1 MQVILFLMKPSKRLI
16 LFLVISILGI
26 SFTFYAYQIVYT
38 PNVLVQKEDRVIII
52 PKDATFKTVQKQLHE
67 GRYVDDLMSFS
78 FLARLMD
85 YDQSIK
91 PGRYVLKANMTN
103 LEAIRLLRSG
113 NQVPVEITFNNI
125 RTIDELSEKITRN
138 LLMTPEEFEAA
149 LLQYA
154 LNNQNGF
161 NENNVI
167 AMFIPNTYQV
177 YYNVTPEGLI
187 KRMEQEFD
195 AYWNDERKAKAQTI
209 GLTPIEIST
218 LASIVQAETIKE
230 DEAPLVSSLYINRL
244 KKEMPLQADPTLKF
258 ALGDFTIKRILNVH
272 KEIDSPY
279 NTYTH
284 AGLPPGPINLPEI
297 WALNAV
303 LNYKPTDYYYMCDK
317 EDFSGYHNFSNS
329 YKQHM
334 VNAKRYQDALT
345 REQRIAAQQKRKN

>member
-1 MQVILFLMKPSKRLI
+1 MKPSKRLI

-67 GRYVDDLMSFS
+67 GRYVEDLMSFS
-78 FLARLMD
+78 FLAKLMD
-85 YDQSIK
+85 YDKSIK

-103 LEAIRLLRSG
+103 IEAIRLLRSG

-125 RTIDELSEKITRN
+125 RTINELSEKITRN

-149 LLQYA
+149 LIQYA
-154 LNNQNGF
+154 LSNPNGF

-167 AMFIPNTYQV
+167 AMFIPNTYEV

-195 AYWNDERKAKAQTI
+195 AYWNDERKAEAQAI

-230 DEAPLVSSLYINRL
+230 DEAPLVASLYINRL

-303 LNYKPTDYYYMCDK
+303 LNYKPTDYYYMCAK